1 MTGDVIWARFPFT
14 NLSGWKFRPVVVV
27 ADVREIGEN
36 DWFVC
41 EITTSPIP
49 YAKAI
54 SVGRNDMQSG
64 RLPRQSR
71 VRPDRVATL
80 NESAFGDYIGRLTDA
95 KLSQITT
102 TVRNLF

>member
-1 MTGDVIWARFPFT
+1 MVGDVIWAQFPFSD
-14 NLSGWKFRPVVVV
+14 LSDWKFRPVAVV
-27 ADVREIGEN
+27 ADVREMREK
-36 DWFVC
+36 DWLVC

-71 VRPDRVATL
+71 VRPDRIATL
-80 NESAFGDYIGRLTDA
+80 NESTFGDYIGRLTGA
-95 KLSQITT
+95 KLSEVTT
-102 TVRNLF
+102 AVRNLF